1 MEKLHIVTT
10 AQMRWADQFTI
21 DSGTSGFTLM
31 DRAGLAVANA
41 VLECMPDYGRVVIVA
56 GGGNNGGDG
65 FAAAYYLKQHRL
77 PVTVVSLIPMS
88 EISGESKLH
97 ADRARSAGAK
107 IREACSEECL
117 NELGRWLTRAVLVVD
132 AIFGTGLSRSVDGR
146 MRDIIERIN
155 RTDRPIISVDIA
167 SGVCADTGT
176 VQDVAVRADYTMPI
190 VATKWGHWL
199 NEGRDYTGKLLDVA
213 DIGIDDASIL
223 MAWEHSCEPVNE
235 RQDVCMRS
243 ASVIAEGFLSYA
255 WPGRQRLSHKGSY
268 GHVWIFGG
276 SQGFTGAPQL
286 AGLGAY
292 AAGAGLASIAC
303 PDAVWPVIAAANL
316 EVMTHPEST
325 ADWQGADALVFGPGW
340 GKAQDKLLSSMLKVN
355 KPMVID
361 ADALNIIA
369 ASEPLQHELRDRVVS
384 VDCLTV
390 MTPHPGEAARLLDMT
405 VDEVQQDRKKAVMA
419 LTTRYGCWVVLKG
432 SETLVASPTGEILLN
447 PFGSAQLAVAGSG
460 DVLAGMIGAQLARA
474 DIVEVTPAVMIAA
487 AVALHGI
494 AGERSSWYLA
504 GELAKLVA
512 DLRQRIERGDERG
525 GKAD

>member
-1 MEKLHIVTT
+1 MDKLHIVTT
-10 AQMRWADQFTI
+10 AQMRWADQLTI
-21 DSGTSGFTLM
+21 NSGTSGFMLM

-41 VLECMPDYGRVVIVA
+41 VLECMPDYGRVVIIA

-65 FAAAYYLKQHRL
+65 FAAAYYLKQQRI
-77 PVTVVSLIPMS
+77 PVTVVTLIPVA
-88 EISGESKLH
+88 EINGDSRLH
-97 ADRARSAGAK
+97 ADRARTAGVK
-107 IREACSEECL
+107 IREACSEQCL
-117 NELGRWLTRAVLVVD
+117 DELGRWLIRAVLVVD
-132 AIFGTGLSRSVDGR
+132 GVFGTGLSRSVDGR

-155 RTDRPIISVDIA
+155 RTDRPVISIDIA
-167 SGVCADTGT
+167 SGVCADSGA
-176 VQDVAVRADYTMPI
+176 VQSVAVRADYTVPI
-190 VATKWGHWL
+190 AATKWGHWL

-213 DIGIDDASIL
+213 DIGIDDASIH
-223 MAWEHSCEPVNE
+223 MAWEHSCEQVND
-235 RQDVCMRS
+235 RQTAPMHS
-243 ASVIAEGFLSYA
+243 ACVIAEKFLSCA
-255 WPGRQRLSHKGSY
+255 WPRRQRLSHKGSY

-286 AGLGAY
+286 AALGAY

-325 ADWQGADALVFGPGW
+325 AGWQGADALVLGPGW
-340 GKAQDKLLSSMLKVN
+340 GKAQGKVLSTMLKVN

-369 ASEPLQHELRDRVVS
+369 ASESLQHQLCDRTTS

-390 MTPHPGEAARLLDMT
+390 MTPHPGEAARLLDMA
-405 VDEVQQDRKKAVMA
+405 VDEVQQDRKKSVMA

-432 SETLVASPTGEILLN
+432 SETLIASPAGDILLN

-474 DIVEVTPAVMIAA
+474 DFEDVSPAVMIAA

-512 DLRQRIERGDERG
+512 DLRQLIERG